1 MYVVAYNYITK
12 HIQAKPK
19 SKPRGTN
26 KKVKPTMYGEVLTRD
41 EIIERL
47 EAEEKERGERSRKGS
62 KKGRERDEESRE
74 RGS

>member
-47 EAEEKERGERSRKGS
+47 EAKERKKRRK
-62 KKGRERDEESRE
+62 KQKRQQKRQQNK
-74 RGS
+74 